1 MEFQKFLVDSDVQH
15 PEKRIKLA
23 NIRAKTGPYMM
34 NVLDV
39 HHFVLG
45 LIGMNHTVEK
55 HYLEQNYFML

>member
-39 HHFVLG
+39 SSLRSWT
-45 LIGMNHTVEK
+45 NRNDSSVEK